1 MRTTKI
7 RSPSSADAGYSP
19 PPESLF
25 VDPTSRP
32 EYVPGFVWNAEE
44 ADKPRRFIEKCCR
57 HRVEGGEIVRVS
69 PIPWFRDRVLYPL
82 FGWRRPNGRL
92 RFRRFSV
99 FVPKKN
105 RKTTSC
111 SQIVQYASVVAG
123 MDVFLAANVRGQA
136 REMWR
141 MVRDSIQASP
151 ILDPIFDVVD
161 HKYMI
166 RNKRNGKEIR
176 CLSADAK
183 VSEGINGLILLD
195 EIHSFKKPDLV
206 DTIMYA
212 TRGIPNAVIGSISTA
227 GDNRNGIG
235 WEWWEATELAIKDPS
250 VNPSLLGVIYAADP
264 DNDDPHDPAV
274 WAKANPAMG
283 TAFPEDE
290 FRNDYEDAMTHPR
303 KFSKFLR
310 YSLNIWTAPDNRA
323 FPGDHF
329 ANCRKP
335 RPDLTG
341 LSCVCGIDV
350 ASNLDMTAACFLFKL
365 ADGSYYAVMK
375 YWVPEET
382 VRERETKDSI
392 PYSTWVREGWL
403 TVTPGARLN
412 HKVVGRDIA
421 AFDRE
426 HKIALVCADPWQIGP
441 IASML
446 EEESIDLK
454 AVRPNTTVMNA
465 PSKMLE
471 GNVVE
476 GTFGYESP
484 ILLFNAN
491 NLVWFVDSTGMM
503 KPDKEKSP
511 EKIDGMVAAV
521 NAFAAAME
529 KDAEL
534 SERPSEGPFLQR
546 LW

>member
-1 MRTTKI
+1 
-7 RSPSSADAGYSP
+7 
-19 PPESLF
+19 
-25 VDPTSRP
+25 
-32 EYVPGFVWNAEE
+32 VPGFEWKADE
-44 ADKPRRFIEKCCR
+44 ADKPRQFIEECCR
-57 HRVEGGEIVRVS
+57 HRAEGGEIVRVS
-69 PIPWFRDRVLYPL
+69 PIPWFRDRVLFPL

-111 SQIVQYASVVAG
+111 SQIVQFANVVAG
-123 MDVFLAANVRGQA
+123 MDVFLAANVKDQA
-136 REMWR
+136 RTMWR

-151 ILDPIFDVVD
+151 ILEPVFDVVD
-161 HKYMI
+161 HKYLI
-166 RNKRNGKEIR
+166 RNRRNGKEIR

-183 VSEGINGLILLD
+183 VSEGINGLVLLD

-212 TRGIPNAVIGSISTA
+212 TRGIPNAIIGSISTA

-235 WEWWEATELAIKDPS
+235 WEWWEATELVLKDPS
-250 VNPSLLGVIYAADP
+250 VNPSLLGVIFAADP
-264 DNDDPHDPAV
+264 EADDPHAPAT
-274 WAKANPAMG
+274 WAKANPG
-283 TAFPEDE
+283 LGEAFTEDE
-290 FRNDYEDAMTHPR
+290 FRSDYEDALTHPR
-303 KFSKFLR
+303 KFSRWLR
-310 YSLNIWTAPDNRA
+310 YSLNVWTAPDNRA
-323 FPGDHF
+323 FPGEHF

-341 LSCVCGIDV
+341 LTCVCGIDV
-350 ASNLDMTAACFLFKL
+350 ASNIDMTAACFLF
-365 ADGSYYAVMK
+365 
-375 YWVPEET
+375 
-382 VRERETKDSI
+382 RQ
-392 PYSTWVREGWL
+392 
-403 TVTPGARLN
+403 N
-412 HKVVGRDIA
+412 
-421 AFDRE
+421 
-426 HKIALVCADPWQIGP
+426 KIALVCADPWQIGP

-454 AVRPNTTVMNA
+454 AVRPSTTVMNA

-471 GNVVE
+471 GEVVE
-476 GTFGYESP
+476 GKFGYESP

-491 NLVWFVDSTGMM
+491 NLVWFEDSTGMI

-534 SERPSEGPFLQR
+534 SERPADGPLLQP